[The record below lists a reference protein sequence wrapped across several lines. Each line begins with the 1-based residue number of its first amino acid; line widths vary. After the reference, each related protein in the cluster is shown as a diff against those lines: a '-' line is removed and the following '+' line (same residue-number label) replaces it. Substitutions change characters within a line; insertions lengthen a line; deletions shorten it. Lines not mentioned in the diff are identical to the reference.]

1 MGNGRESVVLPELVN
16 MAGLHRQETRE
27 FSWSNGMR
35 LADKVAIV
43 TGAGQGI
50 GAATARRFAQE
61 GASVVLAARRL
72 NLLEEVVA
80 EIEAAGGTAMA
91 CVCDISDEQAVRQ
104 LVEATVRAY
113 GKVDIVVNNAV
124 LMVPGMLA
132 DHSTRAWHQNF
143 RVSLDGAMFLMR
155 EAFAQLQANGGAVV
169 NVSSVC
175 GLAGS
180 PGTAGYSAAK
190 AALIALGRNAGIEWG
205 KQGVRV
211 NTVVPGVFLTPPT
224 EGLMPDEKARAATA
238 KSLPIGRI
246 GDPVECANAILF
258 LASDEA
264 SYITGAELVV
274 DGGRTAELG
283 TGTASWD

>member
-1 MGNGRESVVLPELVN
+1 
-16 MAGLHRQETRE
+16 
-27 FSWSNGMR
+27 MR
-35 LADKVAIV
+35 LQNKVAII

-50 GAATARRFAQE
+50 GAVTACRMAEE
-61 GASVVLAARRL
+61 GAKVVLAARRL
-72 NLLEEVVA
+72 NLLEEIVA
-80 EIEAAGGTAMA
+80 RIEAAGGTAMA
-91 CVCDISDEQAVRQ
+91 CSCDVSDEEAVRQ
-104 LVEATVRAY
+104 LVATTVQAY
-113 GKVDIVVNNAV
+113 GKLDIVVNNAV

-132 DHSTRAWHQNF
+132 NHSTKAWHQNF

-155 EAFAQLQANGGAVV
+155 ESFTQLRANGGAVV
-169 NVSSVC
+169 NVASVC
-175 GLAGS
+175 GLLGS
-180 PGTAGYSAAK
+180 VGTAGYSAAK
-190 AALIALGRNAGIEWG
+190 AGMIALSRNAAIEWG

-224 EGLMPDEKARAATA
+224 LGLMPDAAAQEATA
-238 KSLPIGRI
+238 KSLPLGRI

-274 DGGRTAELG
+274 DGGRTAELN

>member
-1 MGNGRESVVLPELVN
+1 
-16 MAGLHRQETRE
+16 
-27 FSWSNGMR
+27 MR
-35 LADKVAIV
+35 LQNKVAII

-50 GAATARRFAQE
+50 GAVTACRMAEE
-61 GASVVLAARRL
+61 GAKVVLAARRL
-72 NLLEEVVA
+72 NLLDEVVA
-80 EIEAAGGTAMA
+80 QIAAAGGTAMA
-91 CVCDISDEQAVRQ
+91 CSCDVSDEDSVRQ
-104 LVEATVRAY
+104 LVATTVQAY
-113 GKVDIVVNNAV
+113 GKLDIVVNNAV

-132 DHSTRAWHQNF
+132 NHSTKAWHQNF

-155 EAFAQLQANGGAVV
+155 ESFTQLRANGGAVV
-169 NVSSVC
+169 NVASVC
-175 GLAGS
+175 GLLGS
-180 PGTAGYSAAK
+180 VGTAGYSAAK
-190 AALIALGRNAGIEWG
+190 AGMIALSRNAAIEWG

-224 EGLMPDEKARAATA
+224 LGLMPDAAAQEATA
-238 KSLPIGRI
+238 KSLPLGRI

-274 DGGRTAELG
+274 DGGRTAELN

>member
-1 MGNGRESVVLPELVN
+1 
-16 MAGLHRQETRE
+16 
-27 FSWSNGMR
+27 MR
-35 LADKVAIV
+35 LQNKVAII

-50 GAATARRFAQE
+50 GAVTACRMAEE
-61 GASVVLAARRL
+61 GAKVVLAARRL

-80 EIEAAGGTAMA
+80 RIEAAGGTAMA
-91 CVCDISDEQAVRQ
+91 CSCDVSDEEAVRQ
-104 LVEATVRAY
+104 LVATTVQAY
-113 GKVDIVVNNAV
+113 GKLDIVVNNAV

-132 DHSTRAWHQNF
+132 NHSTKAWHQNF

-155 EAFAQLQANGGAVV
+155 ESFTQLRANGGAVV
-169 NVSSVC
+169 NVASVC
-175 GLAGS
+175 GLLGS
-180 PGTAGYSAAK
+180 VGTAGYSAAK
-190 AALIALGRNAGIEWG
+190 AGMIALSRNAAIEWG

-224 EGLMPDEKARAATA
+224 LGLMPDAAAQEATA
-238 KSLPIGRI
+238 KSLPLGRI

-274 DGGRTAELG
+274 DGGRTAELN

>member
-1 MGNGRESVVLPELVN
+1 
-16 MAGLHRQETRE
+16 
-27 FSWSNGMR
+27 MR
-35 LADKVAIV
+35 LQNKVAII

-50 GAATARRFAQE
+50 GAVTACRMAEE

-80 EIEAAGGTAMA
+80 RIEAAGGTAMA
-91 CVCDISDEQAVRQ
+91 CSCDVSDEEAVRQ
-104 LVEATVRAY
+104 LVATTVQTY
-113 GKVDIVVNNAV
+113 GKLDIVVNNAV

-132 DHSTRAWHQNF
+132 NHSTKAWHQNF

-155 EAFAQLQANGGAVV
+155 ESFTQLRANGGAVV
-169 NVSSVC
+169 NVASVC
-175 GLAGS
+175 GLLGS
-180 PGTAGYSAAK
+180 VGTAGYSAAK
-190 AALIALGRNAGIEWG
+190 AGMIALSRNAAIEWG

-224 EGLMPDEKARAATA
+224 LGLMPDAAAQEATA
-238 KSLPIGRI
+238 KSLPLGRI

-274 DGGRTAELG
+274 DGGRTAELN